1 MMTRQDIHRPSA
13 IDPAD
18 YTYMGSF
25 INNPPYTHDGDLAC
39 SPEELADYPQDH
51 LDGACYGDLLNIR
64 VSKDRPRDHTG
75 QCDHCG
81 AYINYCAVYR
91 HEPTGQF
98 IVTGHDCADNTME
111 WDGRRSLD
119 LARQK
124 KAMEAAR
131 KNKAEEEERRHNIE
145 ETRKLFPAAV
155 DLLTNYEGH
164 NTFIQD
170 VASRFTRYGTTKR
183 ITDGDYSAQEKVMMA
198 ILNAHQRDKER
209 AEEKA
214 QAADVPE
221 GRMVIEGQVLSV
233 KEYDGD
239 FGEQWKMLV
248 KADEG
253 WTVFGTVPRSLLEI
267 PNPASDK
274 WYDRLMVERGQRV
287 KFTATVKVSR
297 KDRTHGYYSR
307 PSKASIVE

>member
-1 MMTRQDIHRPSA
+1 VSPDRAYPYSFNPKWSMGG
-13 IDPAD
+13 
-18 YTYMGSF
+18 YT
-25 INNPPYTHDGDLAC
+25 
-39 SPEELADYPQDH
+39 E
-51 LDGACYGDLLNIR
+51 R
-64 VSKDRPRDHTG
+64 
-75 QCDHCG
+75 CDHCG
-81 AYINYCAVYR
+81 AYIRYVAVYR
-91 HEPTGQF
+91 HNPSSQF
-98 IVTGHDCADNTME
+98 IATGHDCADNTME

-131 KNKAEEEERRHNIE
+131 KNKAEDEERRHNIE